1 MGYLNN
7 QVITVDAILT
17 NKGRELLAKGD
28 GSFNI
33 TQFALSDDEV
43 DYTLYNPN
51 HPSGSAYYG
60 EAIQNMPLMEAFPDE
75 SQMMKYKL
83 VSLNRGTSV
92 MPTIGGVNQIKAQ
105 QLVAVTVIPQTSNY
119 LGNVEG
125 VSESGYS
132 FTIAD
137 IRVCRTNTGFIAS
150 GTNTEAA
157 TALNIQNA
165 NQVITNG
172 TAVSQTVIGTSLTLV
187 GTGNDFLFNNNTS
200 LYTTLTVIG
209 LDSGA
214 RVQVPVQITRN
225 SVSATL

>member
-1 MGYLNN
+1 
-7 QVITVDAILT
+7 
-17 NKGRELLAKGD
+17 
-28 GSFNI
+28 
-33 TQFALSDDEV
+33 
-43 DYTLYNPN
+43 
-51 HPSGSAYYG
+51 
-60 EAIQNMPLMEAFPDE
+60 
-75 SQMMKYKL
+75 
-83 VSLNRGTSV
+83 

-137 IRVCRTNTGFIAS
+137 IRVCRTNTGFLAS
-150 GTNTEAA
+150 GTPGEAA